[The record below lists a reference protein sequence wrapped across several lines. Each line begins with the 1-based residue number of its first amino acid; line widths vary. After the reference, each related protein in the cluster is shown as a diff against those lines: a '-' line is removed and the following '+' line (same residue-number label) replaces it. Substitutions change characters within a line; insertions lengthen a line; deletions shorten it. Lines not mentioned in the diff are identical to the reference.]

1 LLQLIKSVEQSIPT
15 PLKQAISLGDKYDT
29 YVETCIRDT
38 IKKRKSKGVIGN
50 VGIAINQNP

>member
-1 LLQLIKSVEQSIPT
+1 MIKSVEESIPT

-38 IKKRKSKGVIGN
+38 IKKRKSKGVIEN
-50 VGIAINQNP
+50 VGIAINQSP